1 MKQKQE
7 ESAAWDADCDLL
19 AAELLKV
26 PETYWPQI
34 LRDSLLFIA
43 DMESVRIAVRLIKNG
58 KTTPSGGTGKEKTYG
73 VQEKILSPV
82 LP

>member
-43 DMESVRIAVRLIKNG
+43 DMESVRFALRLIKTVKPRRQAGPERRNHMAY
-58 KTTPSGGTGKEKTYG
+58 KKRK
-73 VQEKILSPV
+73 QQ
-82 LP
+82 